1 MLKAKDSKAV
11 ENNKASNEAP
21 TTPDKKPLAA
31 PTILKKSTRTRED
44 F

>member
-11 ENNKASNEAP
+11 EKDKVSNEAP
-21 TTPDKKPLAA
+21 TTPENKPLAA

>member
-11 ENNKASNEAP
+11 EKDKVSNEAP
-21 TTPDKKPLAA
+21 TTPEKKPLAA